1 MRVDNAVTW
10 GGHDS
15 SPTTRR
21 GIENPAIAE
30 GLEKAPWS
38 TCMMVGHPVSS
49 VIPCSAPTQRK
60 DHSPL
65 FRRCQGT
72 VFTSSAC
79 ISCPLNFISM
89 SSNSLGFRPRI
100 FPFSIVLHFL
110 YTGVPSGYSLAG
122 TVQLDYQQVV
132 RCHRKWTESRRSPF
146 VRCLWR
152 TQRVTLHTLIQVQTR
167 RNRGEYP
174 RKTRCAAAI
183 RSIMKG
189 GFQSPG
195 SVEHHWVQVV
205 GEWSEKCSLVI
216 VIPGP
221 VAITVPIRRME
232 DPELGDDRG
241 VHSWKPFPV

>member
-1 MRVDNAVTW
+1 MRVDDAVTW

-49 VIPCSAPTQRK
+49 VIPCGAPTQRK

-72 VFTSSAC
+72 VFTSSVC
-79 ISCPLNFISM
+79 ISCPPIFISM

-122 TVQLDYQQVV
+122 TVQLDYQLVV

-152 TQRVTLHTLIQVQTR
+152 TQPVTYPARVD
-167 RNRGEYP
+167 
-174 RKTRCAAAI
+174 
-183 RSIMKG
+183 
-189 GFQSPG
+189 
-195 SVEHHWVQVV
+195 
-205 GEWSEKCSLVI
+205 
-216 VIPGP
+216 PGP
-221 VAITVPIRRME
+221 NAQEPRQVPKEDEMRRFSITRIR
-232 DPELGDDRG
+232 GT
-241 VHSWKPFPV
+241 SWGPGGWRVV